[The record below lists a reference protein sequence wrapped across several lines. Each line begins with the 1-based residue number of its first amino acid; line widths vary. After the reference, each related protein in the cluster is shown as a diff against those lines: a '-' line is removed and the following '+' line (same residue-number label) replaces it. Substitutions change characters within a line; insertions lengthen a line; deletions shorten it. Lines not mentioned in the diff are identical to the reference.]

1 MELWVALA
9 VGAAFFQT
17 LRSALQKRLTGTL
30 SAWGATA
37 ARFVYA
43 APLAAALAAALAAG
57 LAAGQGLPGAGPG
70 FWGYVLGGGL
80 AQIAAT
86 GLLIHLFAY
95 RNFTVATGFTKT
107 EPVLVAIFGAVLLG
121 DRLSAAAAA
130 AIAVSLAGAALISF
144 PRGARLRLDRAALM
158 GIAAGG
164 LFGLSAVAY
173 RGATLELTDGDL
185 WLRATVALAAV
196 TAFQATA
203 CLLWLRLREPGQARR
218 LLAGWRSGMQVG
230 LAGMLGSLGW
240 FAAFT
245 MENAAHVRA
254 VGQVEVVFMIGASIL
269 MFGERPSR
277 REISGVALIALGV
290 VWMVLAA

>member
-1 MELWVALA
+1 MELWILLA
-9 VGAAFFQT
+9 VAAAFFQN

-30 SAWGATA
+30 SAWGATS

-43 APLAAALAAALAAG
+43 APLAAALAAT
-57 LAAGQGLPGAGPG
+57 LAAGQGLPGTSAA
-70 FWGYVLGGGL
+70 FWGYVLLGGL

-95 RNFTVATGFTKT
+95 RNFAVATGFTKT

-121 DRLSAAAAA
+121 DRLSAGAAA

-144 PRGARLRLDRAALM
+144 PRGAGLKLDRAALM
-158 GIAAGG
+158 GVAAGG
-164 LFGLSAVAY
+164 LFGISAVAY
-173 RGATLELTDGDL
+173 RGASLALDGGGV
-185 WLRATVALAAV
+185 WLRASVTLAAV
-196 TAFQATA
+196 TAFQAAA
-203 CLLWLRLREPGQARR
+203 CLLWLRAREPGQAGR
-218 LLAGWRSGMQVG
+218 LLVSWRSGASVG
-230 LAGMLGSLGW
+230 LAGMLGSFGW

-277 REISGVALIALGV
+277 RELSGVVLIGLGIAGL
-290 VWMVLAA
+290 VLTV